1 MRVRL
6 GVQYQPVLDHQP
18 VRPLRHPGRALLRRQ
33 YLQQWLLLQR
43 QLHGRRRDMQHWE
56 YVRLKLQL
64 RHLQVRTLHL
74 RKFRRAVLP
83 YKHLRDRHRLRNE
96 RSGLYFKHQQPHID
110 VPAVWKERRSVLRKL
125 HLHRRRHAVP
135 QQQLFIHVFVQGVRR
150 HWPGLLLKLHIH
162 RPCVQGSRNGLRHH
176 QQCLHGLWLR
186 RRPLLRQ
193 QYLQRCKHGVQE
205 LSLCRVRHAGLDL
218 FNRRSLLRGQ
228 HLQERMLCHALR
240 WFVLRLS
247 NLSLGRHGLRH
258 PCQQHDRSSLRL
270 DHCGN
275 RHLHER
281 HHFLRWPQPS
291 LLRFQLLLRLYELR
305 LLCRPRHPLFVQHF
319 PHHRPYAVLVH
330 RLRRQGPALLR
341 GFNKFDHRLRAR
353 LQVTVRVRPNLYNLR
368 LLLHLHGFHGNG
380 HLDVDHDGLLEHR
393 TAQLELPD

>member
-1 MRVRL
+1 
-6 GVQYQPVLDHQP
+6 
-18 VRPLRHPGRALLRRQ
+18 
-33 YLQQWLLLQR
+33 
-43 QLHGRRRDMQHWE
+43 MQHWE

-247 NLSLGRHGLRH
+247 NLSLRRHGLRH

-270 DHCGN
+270 DHRSN

-291 LLRFQLLLRLYELR
+291 LLRLSSTSPTTGLTQY
-305 LLCRPRHPLFVQHF
+305 LCTACGDKGQRCCVDSTSSTTGSAPGCKS
-319 PHHRPYAVLVH
+319 PYVCA
-330 RLRRQGPALLR
+330 QTYTTSGYSYTCTDSTGTATSTSTTT
-341 GFNKFDHRLRAR
+341 GF
-353 LQVTVRVRPNLYNLR
+353 
-368 LLLHLHGFHGNG
+368 
-380 HLDVDHDGLLEHR
+380 
-393 TAQLELPD
+393 